1 MPSSPSTF
9 YTNTYQHL
17 SEPINTFVTQTV
29 EKVITGFSPMVTS
42 FLIIYCFIWGWA
54 LLNGSVKEPFMD
66 GVRRIVRISFIAGLA
81 MSVGVYNGLIVDTFW
96 NIPDALGKL
105 IAPGSTSTPEAAF
118 SFLDRVLDDFYDQ
131 GNVFYQKASG
141 LKLSNFGLVII
152 AIAIWVSGIAITCGA
167 FILLL
172 AVKVVLACMLAIGPI
187 AIAMVTFEATKKF
200 CDQWISL
207 VASAIA
213 GSLLTIIFINLVLVV
228 LNKYIEKVGADI
240 DIPSALPLL
249 IFGVI
254 ATVYYIQIP
263 QLASTLG
270 GGAAVGSLGLGRAIG
285 GRVLGGAKG
294 TAGGVK
300 NLATGK
306 TLNDMRNSRRQRHT
320 NKEFAQKH
328 PGTVAKTTRWA
339 MNKMRPNSIKE
350 SA

>member
-1 MPSSPSTF
+1 MATDPSSF
-9 YTNTYQHL
+9 YADTYKNL
-17 SEPINTFVTQTV
+17 SDPINTFLTQTV
-29 EKVITGFSPMVTS
+29 EKVVSGFSPMVTS

-54 LLNGSVKEPFMD
+54 LMNGSVKEPFMD
-66 GVRRIVRISFIAGLA
+66 GVRRIIRISFIAGLA

-118 SFLDRVLDDFYDQ
+118 TFLDRVMDKFFENGD
-131 GNVFYQKASG
+131 VFYQKASG
-141 LKLSNFGLVII
+141 LKLSNFGLMLI
-152 AIAIWVSGIAITCGA
+152 AVAIWIAGICITCGA

-172 AVKVVLACMLAIGPI
+172 AVKLVLACMLAIGPI
-187 AIAMVTFEATKKF
+187 AIALVTFEATKRY

-228 LNKYIEKVGADI
+228 LEKYIEKVGTDVSIRA
-240 DIPSALPLL
+240 SLPLL

-254 ATVYYIQIP
+254 AAVYYIQIP

-306 TLNDMRNSRRQRHT
+306 TLNDMRNNRRQRHM
-320 NKEFAQKH
+320 NKEFATKH
-328 PGTVAKTTRWA
+328 PGAVAKTTRWA